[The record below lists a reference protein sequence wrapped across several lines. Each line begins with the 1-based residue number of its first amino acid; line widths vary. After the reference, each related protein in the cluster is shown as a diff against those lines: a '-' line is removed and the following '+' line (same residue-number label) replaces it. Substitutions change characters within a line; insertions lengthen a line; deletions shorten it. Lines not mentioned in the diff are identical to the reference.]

1 MTEPEIKPPSPS
13 AVRASLDECIQEAC
27 MAAMDDEGG
36 FSADRL
42 TALAALVD
50 SAASYRAQTLASAMW
65 HASRSQDPGQ

>member
-1 MTEPEIKPPSPS
+1 
-13 AVRASLDECIQEAC
+13 